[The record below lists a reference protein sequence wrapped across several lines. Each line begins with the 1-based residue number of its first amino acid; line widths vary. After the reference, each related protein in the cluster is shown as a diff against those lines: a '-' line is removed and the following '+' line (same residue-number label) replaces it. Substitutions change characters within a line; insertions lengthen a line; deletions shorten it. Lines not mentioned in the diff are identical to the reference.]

1 MCVGETDVKLQ
12 IFLTPTLD
20 GCYL

>member
-20 GCYL
+20 GC